1 MRCSGR
7 ALARPRRAIQ
17 WGLGIALLLSLGLLL
32 VLPIAAHA
40 GSTSASHSPPKTA
53 QELAQRLSDAIN
65 AHDGKTVD
73 SLVYWGTADASSRW
87 LTEAMLKAFEVETI
101 VGSKVTKL
109 DPDPDPH
116 YADPNGHTYGAS
128 IKPLN
133 KLILYYKHG
142 PDVLE
147 DDGSLEIG
155 EKDGVWYL
163 VALARLK

>member
-1 MRCSGR
+1 VT
-7 ALARPRRAIQ
+7 RRSD
-17 WGLGIALLLSLGLLL
+17 ALLLLTLSLAIAI
-32 VLPIAAHA
+32 PIAARA
-40 GSTSASHSPPKTA
+40 DSTSASPSPPRTA

-73 SLVYWGTADASSRW
+73 SLVYWGTADTSSRW

-101 VGSKVTKL
+101 IGAKVTKL

-155 EKDGVWYL
+155 EKDGAWYL

>member
-1 MRCSGR
+1 MT
-7 ALARPRRAIQ
+7 ARYSAT
-17 WGLGIALLLSLGLLL
+17 LLLSLALAM
-32 VLPIAAHA
+32 VNPIAARS
-40 GSTSASHSPPKTA
+40 GSTASSPPKTA
-53 QELAQRLSDAIN
+53 QALAQRLAAAIN

-73 SLVYWGTADASSRW
+73 SLVYWGTADTSSRW
-87 LTEAMLKAFEVETI
+87 LTETMLKAFETETI
-101 VGSKVTKL
+101 VGTKVTKL

-128 IKPLN
+128 VKPLN

-155 EKDGVWYL
+155 EKDGAWYL

>member
-1 MRCSGR
+1 MGSGR
-7 ALARPRRAIQ
+7 DSSRPPRPTQ
-17 WGLGIALLLSLGLLL
+17 CGLCLALLLSLSLALT
-32 VLPIAAHA
+32 VPTAARA
-40 GSTSASHSPPKTA
+40 DSPASAPPKTA

-65 AHDGKTVD
+65 AHDGKAVD
-73 SLVYWGTADASSRW
+73 SLVYWGTADTSSRW
-87 LTEAMLKAFEVETI
+87 LTETMLKAFEVETI
-101 VGSKVTKL
+101 VGTKVTKL

-155 EKDGVWYL
+155 EKNGAWYL

>member
-1 MRCSGR
+1 MT
-7 ALARPRRAIQ
+7 ARYTAT
-17 WGLGIALLLSLGLLL
+17 LLLSLAFAMAN
-32 VLPIAAHA
+32 PIAAHG
-40 GSTSASHSPPKTA
+40 GSTASSPPKTA
-53 QELAQRLSDAIN
+53 QELAQRLAAAIN

-73 SLVYWGTADASSRW
+73 SLVYWGTADTSSRW
-87 LTEAMLKAFEVETI
+87 LTETMLKAFETETI
-101 VGSKVTKL
+101 VGTKVTKL

-155 EKDGVWYL
+155 EKDGAWYL

>member
-1 MRCSGR
+1 MKRGCSGR
-7 ALARPRRAIQ
+7 ASARPPRSIR
-17 WGLGIALLLSLGLLL
+17 WGLCLALLLSLAF
-32 VLPIAAHA
+32 PIAARA
-40 GSTSASHSPPKTA
+40 ASTAPPPPKTS

-65 AHDGKTVD
+65 THDGKAVD
-73 SLVYWGTADASSRW
+73 SLVYWGTADDSSRW

-101 VGSKVTKL
+101 VGTKVTRL
-109 DPDPDPH
+109 DADPDPH

-155 EKDGVWYL
+155 EKNGAWYI